1 MKILC
6 PEESFR
12 KCFSLLQIVSEQKP
26 LKEKRALLQKHIAF
40 LVKIA
45 QDLVLEACCPNWA
58 NDCLNK
64 NLFPAASAPQ
74 WQHLARGR
82 QEAKRRLAFV
92 CVPASVNPSAHNSAV
107 TPMEDKHLRGSTET
121 AGIGGGGIATSFG
134 CILRQVRLFYW
145 MEMGMQILA
154 WQLTPWD
161 ERGHPTGD
169 CKTNFLSKE
178 ERTRTRS
185 YFYRFV
191 VALLHSLQHSKMVTL
206 MDSKTSSFSSY
217 ESFSSGLLPRLHSFP
232 VAMAWKQDQGH
243 KDKIHFNNQ
252 VCLWTEEVRL
262 RHGWRWVRNYQRGGL
277 IRERL

>member
-82 QEAKRRLAFV
+82 QQAKRRLAFV

-191 VALLHSLQHSKMVTL
+191 VALLHSLQHDKMVTL
-206 MDSKTSSFSSY
+206 MDRFSVFFHAGKGY
-217 ESFSSGLLPRLHSFP
+217 
-232 VAMAWKQDQGH
+232 
-243 KDKIHFNNQ
+243 I
-252 VCLWTEEVRL
+252 
-262 RHGWRWVRNYQRGGL
+262 
-277 IRERL
+277 